1 VHGLGA
7 FAGLGLVGSAMAN
20 VAGQAVGAGL
30 FLHALHRERA
40 AAPGDDPVALV
51 RAAARQ
57 SRLTKERAG
66 DLMVIIRQ
74 AAGTEPALAEL
85 WEKIETEFRAVLG
98 GFAERLAS
106 LTFDSALEPVRG
118 LRSGS
123 GQPRVL
129 IFTAARL
136 SLELEVMADLV
147 VGQIVPPGPGEVV
160 VETPD
165 GTTVRVEADDIGLFD
180 FAGLPRGQIRL
191 RCQTPDGNL
200 VTDWM
205 CL

>member
-1 VHGLGA
+1 MYVGDFPLTA
-7 FAGLGLVGSAMAN
+7 LVETT
-20 VAGQAVGAGL
+20 L
-30 FLHALHRERA
+30 
-40 AAPGDDPVALV
+40 DDPAWCEI
-51 RAAARQ
+51 ADKCY
-57 SRLTKERAG
+57 T
-66 DLMVIIRQ
+66 
-74 AAGTEPALAEL
+74 
-85 WEKIETEFRAVLG
+85 WH
-98 GFAERLAS
+98 AERLAS

-180 FAGLPRGQIRL
+180 LADLPRGQVRL

-200 VTDWM
+200 VTDWV

>member
-1 VHGLGA
+1 MYVGDFPLTT
-7 FAGLGLVGSAMAN
+7 LVA
-20 VAGQAVGAGL
+20 
-30 FLHALHRERA
+30 
-40 AAPGDDPVALV
+40 
-51 RAAARQ
+51 
-57 SRLTKERAG
+57 T
-66 DLMVIIRQ
+66 
-74 AAGTEPALAEL
+74 T
-85 WEKIETEFRAVLG
+85 
-98 GFAERLAS
+98 RLAS
-106 LTFDSALEPVRG
+106 LTFDSALESVPG

-160 VETPD
+160 VETSD
-165 GTTVRVEADDIGLFD
+165 GTTFGVEADDIGLFD

>member
-1 VHGLGA
+1 MYVGGFPLTA
-7 FAGLGLVGSAMAN
+7 LVETT
-20 VAGQAVGAGL
+20 L
-30 FLHALHRERA
+30 
-40 AAPGDDPVALV
+40 DDP
-51 RAAARQ
+51 
-57 SRLTKERAG
+57 AG
-66 DLMVIIRQ
+66 CEITDSCY
-74 AAGTEPALAEL
+74 A
-85 WEKIETEFRAVLG
+85 WH
-98 GFAERLAS
+98 AERLAS

-129 IFTAARL
+129 IFTAEHL

-165 GTTVRVEADDIGLFD
+165 GTTFRIEADDIGLFD
-180 FAGLPRGQIRL
+180 FAGLPRGQVRL
-191 RCQTPDGNL
+191 RCETPDGNL
-200 VTDWM
+200 VTDWV

>member
-1 VHGLGA
+1 MYVGDFPLTT
-7 FAGLGLVGSAMAN
+7 LV
-20 VAGQAVGAGL
+20 
-30 FLHALHRERA
+30 
-40 AAPGDDPVALV
+40 
-51 RAAARQ
+51 
-57 SRLTKERAG
+57 
-66 DLMVIIRQ
+66 
-74 AAGTEPALAEL
+74 
-85 WEKIETEFRAVLG
+85 ETT
-98 GFAERLAS
+98 RLAS
-106 LTFDSALEPVRG
+106 LTFDSALESVPG

-136 SLELEVMADLV
+136 SLELEVMADVV

-165 GTTVRVEADDIGLFD
+165 GTTFGVEADDIGLFD
-180 FAGLPRGQIRL
+180 FAGLPHGQIRL

-200 VTDWM
+200 VTDWV

>member
-1 VHGLGA
+1 MYVGDFPLTT
-7 FAGLGLVGSAMAN
+7 LV
-20 VAGQAVGAGL
+20 
-30 FLHALHRERA
+30 
-40 AAPGDDPVALV
+40 
-51 RAAARQ
+51 
-57 SRLTKERAG
+57 
-66 DLMVIIRQ
+66 
-74 AAGTEPALAEL
+74 
-85 WEKIETEFRAVLG
+85 ETTR
-98 GFAERLAS
+98 RAS
-106 LTFDSALEPVRG
+106 LSLDSALEPVPG

-136 SLELEVMADLV
+136 SLELEVMADHV

-160 VETPD
+160 VETRD

-180 FAGLPRGQIRL
+180 FAGLPRGQVRL

-200 VTDWM
+200 VTDWV

>member
-1 VHGLGA
+1 MYVGDFPLTT
-7 FAGLGLVGSAMAN
+7 LV
-20 VAGQAVGAGL
+20 
-30 FLHALHRERA
+30 ETT
-40 AAPGDDPVALV
+40 
-51 RAAARQ
+51 
-57 SRLTKERAG
+57 RLT
-66 DLMVIIRQ
+66 
-74 AAGTEPALAEL
+74 P
-85 WEKIETEFRAVLG
+85 
-98 GFAERLAS
+98 

-118 LRSGS
+118 MRSES

-129 IFTAARL
+129 IFTGAHL

-165 GTTVRVEADDIGLFD
+165 GTTFRVEADDIGLFD
-180 FAGLPRGQIRL
+180 FAGLPRGQLRL

-200 VTDWM
+200 VTDWV